1 MYFAFMRHDDANCDR
16 SYRWIEGRCG
26 LLATRVTSYA
36 AFGQAMSFGLLPKGA
51 FSTV

>member
-1 MYFAFMRHDDANCDR
+1 MRHDHANYDR

-26 LLATRVTSYA
+26 LLATRVTSCA
-36 AFGQAMSFGLLPKGA
+36 AFGQAMPFGFLPKGA